1 MRYELLPDEEQ
12 PVESVYDEDDEQ
24 PLVEDDVVPELDEDS
39 ASFVDQICVR
49 TVMFVEEFCGV
60 PFYPYQREFSYRIV
74 ESLVLN
80 DAEEITGLLSR
91 QSGKTET
98 LANTLAGC
106 MVLFPKLALTFEI
119 MERFKAGLMVGC
131 FAPTEEQ
138 SETLHG
144 RIVDRLTSDRA
155 VDIMLDPEIDDATTG
170 RGKLIKLKNGSYA
183 RRQTANPKAKIEGKS
198 YHIIVLDEAQDADD
212 GVIRK
217 SIHPM
222 LSAYAGTII
231 KIGTPG
237 YIKGDFY
244 RAIQLNKRRRLNRR
258 ARQNHFEYDYKIVA
272 KYNPLYARSV
282 QKEKQRLGEDS
293 DEFRMCV
300 APDTRVLTAD
310 LRHIPATEVV
320 PGMKL
325 VGFDEDRLSK
335 GLHRNFRETEVEHV
349 WRVTRPSYQIE
360 LDDGTS
366 VVCSAE
372 HPWLVSTAGRRTL
385 WKTTESLS
393 TTDRIFK
400 LTDVWSEERSYETGY
415 LAGVYDGEGSLS
427 SAGPGKMILSFAQ
440 NEGGVLDRTRKYLA
454 DAGFAWWERTQPN
467 GCVNLVIAGGRASV
481 LRFLGQVRPERLLNK
496 FNVEMLGSVGRHDR
510 KSGGFDH
517 PRITA
522 LVPLGDVELVAF
534 QTSTRTFVAE
544 GLASHNSYAI
554 QWLLERGQ
562 LITDDDLDRLM
573 DPSMPL
579 VRSWHR
585 SPCVAGIDPAR
596 IKDSTVVT
604 VCWVDWQF
612 PDPFGL
618 CEHRVL
624 DWLEL
629 TNIPWEEQYFQ
640 ILSFLDN
647 YAVTL
652 CGVDATGM
660 GSVVAERLQ
669 VLLGHRC
676 RVIPM
681 SSDLSTQSKRW
692 KRLQTMLDR
701 RMLVFPGHSKARRTR
716 AWRRFRQQMGDA
728 IKIFKQG
735 QLLVAAPNEVEAHD
749 DFVDSLCLA
758 IAASEVEVQDSVEVF
773 EAPFYERR
781 RLG

>member
-12 PVESVYDEDDEQ
+12 PVESPYDEDDEQ
-24 PLVEDDVVPELDEDS
+24 PLVEDEIVVLDEDS
-39 ASFVDQICVR
+39 AAFVDQLCIR
-49 TVMFVEEFCGV
+49 TLVFVEEFCGI
-60 PFYPYQREFSYRIV
+60 PFYPYQREFAYRIV
-74 ESLVLN
+74 ESLILN

-106 MVLFPKLALTFEI
+106 MVLFPKLALTFEL
-119 MERFKAGLMVGC
+119 MERFKVGLWVGC

-155 VDIMLDPEIDDATTG
+155 IEIMLDPEIDDATTG
-170 RGKLIKLKNGSYA
+170 RGKLIRLKNGSYA

-222 LSAYAGTII
+222 LSAYAGSII

-237 YIKGDFY
+237 YVKGDFY
-244 RAIQLNKRRRLNRR
+244 RAIQLNKRRHLGGGGRR
-258 ARQNHFEYDYKIVA
+258 RSRKNHFEYDYKVVS

-282 QKEKQRLGEDS
+282 AKEKQRLGEDS
-293 DEFRMCV
+293 DEFRM
-300 APDTRVLTAD
+300 
-310 LRHIPATEVV
+310 
-320 PGMKL
+320 
-325 VGFDEDRLSK
+325 
-335 GLHRNFRETEVEHV
+335 
-349 WRVTRPSYQIE
+349 
-360 LDDGTS
+360 
-366 VVCSAE
+366 
-372 HPWLVSTAGRRTL
+372 
-385 WKTTESLS
+385 
-393 TTDRIFK
+393 
-400 LTDVWSEERSYETGY
+400 
-415 LAGVYDGEGSLS
+415 
-427 SAGPGKMILSFAQ
+427 
-440 NEGGVLDRTRKYLA
+440 
-454 DAGFAWWERTQPN
+454 
-467 GCVNLVIAGGRASV
+467 
-481 LRFLGQVRPERLLNK
+481 
-496 FNVEMLGSVGRHDR
+496 
-510 KSGGFDH
+510 
-517 PRITA
+517 
-522 LVPLGDVELVAF
+522 
-534 QTSTRTFVAE
+534 
-544 GLASHNSYAI
+544 SYAI

-585 SPCVAGIDPAR
+585 SPVVAGIDPAR

-604 VCWVDWQF
+604 VCWVDWEF

-647 YAVTL
+647 YSVTL
-652 CGVDATGM
+652 IGVDATGM

-676 RVIPM
+676 QVVPM
-681 SSDLSTQSKRW
+681 SSDLATQSKRW
-692 KRLQTMLDR
+692 KRLQTLLDR

-716 AWRRFRQQMGDA
+716 PWRRFRQQMGDA

-735 QLLVAAPNEVEAHD
+735 QLLVAAPNEAEAHD
-749 DFVDSLCLA
+749 DFVDSLALA
-758 IAASEVEVQDSVEVF
+758 VAVSEVEEQDSVEVF

-781 RLG
+781 R

>member
-1 MRYELLPDEEQ
+1 MRYELLPDEE
-12 PVESVYDEDDEQ
+12 PVDSPYDEDDSQ
-24 PLVEDDVVPELDEDS
+24 PLFEEDAIPELDEES
-39 ASFVDQICVR
+39 ATFVDQLCLR
-49 TVMFVEEFCGV
+49 TVIFIEEFCGV
-60 PFYPYQREFSYRIV
+60 AFYPYQREFAYRIV

-106 MVLFPKLALTFEI
+106 MVLFPKLALTFDI
-119 MERFKAGLMVGC
+119 MSRFKTGLWVGC
-131 FAPTEEQ
+131 FAPTEDQ

-155 VDIMLDPEIDDATTG
+155 VEMMLDPEIDDATIG
-170 RGKLIKLKNGSYA
+170 RGRFIRLKSGSMA

-222 LSAYAGTII
+222 LSAYAGSII

-244 RAIQLNKRRRLNRR
+244 RAIQLNKRRTLARR
-258 ARQNHFEYDYKIVA
+258 ARKNHFEYDYKVVS

-282 QKEKQRLGEDS
+282 SKEKQRLGEDS
-293 DEFRMCV
+293 DEFRM
-300 APDTRVLTAD
+300 
-310 LRHIPATEVV
+310 
-320 PGMKL
+320 
-325 VGFDEDRLSK
+325 
-335 GLHRNFRETEVEHV
+335 
-349 WRVTRPSYQIE
+349 
-360 LDDGTS
+360 
-366 VVCSAE
+366 
-372 HPWLVSTAGRRTL
+372 
-385 WKTTESLS
+385 
-393 TTDRIFK
+393 
-400 LTDVWSEERSYETGY
+400 
-415 LAGVYDGEGSLS
+415 
-427 SAGPGKMILSFAQ
+427 
-440 NEGGVLDRTRKYLA
+440 
-454 DAGFAWWERTQPN
+454 
-467 GCVNLVIAGGRASV
+467 
-481 LRFLGQVRPERLLNK
+481 
-496 FNVEMLGSVGRHDR
+496 
-510 KSGGFDH
+510 
-517 PRITA
+517 
-522 LVPLGDVELVAF
+522 
-534 QTSTRTFVAE
+534 
-544 GLASHNSYAI
+544 SYAI

-579 VRSWHR
+579 VRSWYK
-585 SPCVAGIDPAR
+585 SACVAGIDPAR

-604 VCWVDWQF
+604 VCWVDWEF

-629 TNIPWEEQYFQ
+629 TNVPWEEQYFR

-652 CGVDATGM
+652 IGVDGTGM

-669 VLLGHRC
+669 ILLGHRC
-676 RVIPM
+676 QVISM
-681 SSDLSTQSKRW
+681 SSDLVTQSKRW

-701 RMLVFPGHSKARRTR
+701 RMLVFPGHSKAKRTR

-735 QLLVAAPNEVEAHD
+735 QLLVAAPEEAEAHD

-758 IAASEVEVQDSVEVF
+758 VAASEVEEQDSVEVF

-781 RLG
+781 HYAR